1 MCVPAGRASGVSAG
15 GVASS
20 ISPVLYEVVM
30 RPIAEGVGVN
40 DAGFVDETSSRLRLR

>member
-1 MCVPAGRASGVSAG
+1 MPAGRGSGVSAG

-20 ISPVLYEVVM
+20 MSPVLYEALM

-40 DAGFVDETSSRLRLR
+40 GAGFTDEIVSRLRLR